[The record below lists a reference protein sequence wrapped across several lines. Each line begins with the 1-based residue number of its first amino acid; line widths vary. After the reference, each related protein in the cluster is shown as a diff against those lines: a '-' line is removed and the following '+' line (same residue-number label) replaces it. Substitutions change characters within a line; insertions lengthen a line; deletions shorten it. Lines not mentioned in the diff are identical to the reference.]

1 MIINW
6 DEVATMTPEQIE
18 NVRVECIKE
27 LQTMENNHQIVKD
40 EYLHYAK
47 EIQLLEIKKTDA
59 RISLGKSSNSIKN
72 KKSDIELLMT
82 KFWQARR

>member
-27 LQTMENNHQIVKD
+27 LQTMESNHQIIKD

-59 RISLGKSSNSIKN
+59 RITLGKSAHNIKSR
-72 KKSDIELLMT
+72 KSDIEVLQS
-82 KFWQARR
+82 KFWAARR